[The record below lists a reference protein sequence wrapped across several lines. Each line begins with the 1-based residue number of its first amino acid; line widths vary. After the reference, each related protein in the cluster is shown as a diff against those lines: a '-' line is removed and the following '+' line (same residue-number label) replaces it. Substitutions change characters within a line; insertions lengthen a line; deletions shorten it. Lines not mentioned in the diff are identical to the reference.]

1 VAQGGEEVVVVTEEV
16 EVVVEVEAAVTKML
30 RVEVEV
36 VEVVVAAAAVERK
49 AKAEVEEENQ
59 EAVVENHLVEATNG
73 QNHLML
79 VLVTYLSNAAVLPF
93 QKKHLWMRVF
103 HPLGVQTH
111 LPFQVQHPHPLRCN
125 GACHLQSQ

>member
-1 VAQGGEEVVVVTEEV
+1 VAQGEEEVVVVTEEV
-16 EVVVEVEAAVTKML
+16 EVEVEAAVTKML

-36 VEVVVAAAAVERK
+36 VEVVVAAAAAVERK

-125 GACHLQSQ
+125 GACHLESQ

>member
-1 VAQGGEEVVVVTEEV
+1 VAQGEEEVVVVTEEV
-16 EVVVEVEAAVTKML
+16 EVEVEVAVTKML

-36 VEVVVAAAAVERK
+36 VEVVVAAVERK

-59 EAVVENHLVEATNG
+59 EAMVENHLVEATNG

>member
-1 VAQGGEEVVVVTEEV
+1 VAQGEEEVVVVTEEV
-16 EVVVEVEAAVTKML
+16 EVEVEAAVTKML

-36 VEVVVAAAAVERK
+36 VEVVVAAAAAVERK

-59 EAVVENHLVEATNG
+59 EAMVENHLVEATNG

>member
-1 VAQGGEEVVVVTEEV
+1 MTEEV
-16 EVVVEVEAAVTKML
+16 EVEVEVAVTTML
-30 RVEVEV
+30 RVEA
-36 VEVVVAAAAVERK
+36 EVVVVVVAVAERK

-59 EAVVENHLVEATNG
+59 EAVVENHLVEAANG

-79 VLVTYLSNAAVLPF
+79 VLVTYLGNAAVLPF
-93 QKKHLWMRVF
+93 QKIHLWMRVF

-125 GACHLQSQ
+125 GACHLQSL